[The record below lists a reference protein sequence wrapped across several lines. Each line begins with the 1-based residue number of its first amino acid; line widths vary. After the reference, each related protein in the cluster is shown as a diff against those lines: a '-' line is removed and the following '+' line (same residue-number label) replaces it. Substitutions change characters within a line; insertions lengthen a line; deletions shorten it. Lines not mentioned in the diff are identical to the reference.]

1 LLLLRCRSNSYVD
14 KKEKEEKIV
23 EKEMGG
29 EGDGHG
35 GGGGGGAREAAKADK
50 QKVSFLKLFSFADRI
65 DVILIVV
72 GTISAMANGVSQPL
86 MTVIFGKLINSFG
99 SSDPSQ
105 AINQVSKVVFL
116 QCSA

>member
-1 LLLLRCRSNSYVD
+1 MLLLRCRSNSYVD

-29 EGDGHG
+29 EGDGH
-35 GGGGGGAREAAKADK
+35 GGGAREAAKADK